1 MLLLNDNCIH
11 MKRNILFKT
20 LVDTLFIFQVIGV
33 IALLVEISFGN
44 SRFSIMDIPAW
55 ERTWIDWLVLLISLI
70 GYVLFVM
77 GLYHLRKMARHLLS
91 KKYFDLVVVNH
102 LNKSGNYFVATGIFT
117 FVVFLAWWIMNLTV
131 GNVSFYDSN
140 VMISLFMIMI
150 GLFFI
155 IQSEVILNAKNFKE
169 DSELT
174 I

>member
-1 MLLLNDNCIH
+1 MI
-11 MKRNILFKT
+11 RNILFKT
-20 LVDTLFIFQVIGV
+20 LVDILFIFQAIGV
-33 IALLVEISFGN
+33 IALFFVVPFGK
-44 SRFSIMDIPAW
+44 SRISIMDIP
-55 ERTWIDWLVLLISLI
+55 EGEMTWIYWLVLLISLI

-102 LNKSGNYFVATGIFT
+102 LKKSGNYFVATGIFAFVT
-117 FVVFLAWWIMNLTV
+117 FLSWWLVNLTV
-131 GNVSFYDSN
+131 GNVSFYDSD